1 MNAGNLLFLVCSALA
16 LAGAL
21 IVVLSK
27 NPIRGAM
34 GLFTTI
40 IGISG
45 LFLRLSAQF
54 LWAMQVLVYAGA
66 VVILFVFVVMLL
78 GANAHVKE
86 DSTAGSKI
94 SRVVGGALLGALGL
108 GAFSLFAG
116 MDWHQFQTISP
127 AYGSVEAV
135 GTQLFTEALV
145 PFELTTVLLM
155 VAVVGALAVARSK
168 PQLKVKEHVE
178 NPTLRMYHGPLMDRD
193 AEHPLDGKTL
203 RERVLAAE
211 QLASGKKESA

>member
-1 MNAGNLLFLVCSALA
+1 MNAGNLLFLVCSALS

-21 IVVLSK
+21 VVILAK

-34 GLFTTI
+34 GLFVTI
-40 IGISG
+40 LGISG

-86 DSTAGSKI
+86 GSTSGSLF
-94 SRVVGGALLGALGL
+94 SRALGGGLVALLGAT
-108 GAFSLFAG
+108 AFFTFARS
-116 MDWHQFQTISP
+116 DWNQFETIGP
-127 AYGSVEAV
+127 EFGSVEAV
-135 GTQLFTEALV
+135 GTQLFTQALV
-145 PFELTTVLLM
+145 PFELTTVLLI
-155 VAVVGALAVARSK
+155 VAVVGAIAVARTKPSK
-168 PQLKVKEHVE
+168 KVGEVVE

-193 AEHPLDGKTL
+193 AEHPLDGRTL
-203 RERVLAAE
+203 RERTLGAA
-211 QLASGKKESA
+211 KKESA